1 MTQRQRIGVTLL
13 ALLLTLCQSQANGN
27 IFQRTFQQLHEEP
40 PMLTAQSRADAVQ
53 TLWIEQKLD
62 HFDETETR
70 TWQMVKPSKN
80 FITIWEKLTYYC
92 VYSDTC

>member
-40 PMLTAQSRADAVQ
+40 PMLTAQSRADVVQ

-70 TWQMVKPSKN
+70 TWQMVNS
-80 FITIWEKLTYYC
+80 FIELYNNKGKTNILLC
-92 VYSDTC
+92 L